1 MGSLLQLLGSTVYL
15 HGKQPQMV
23 QYVAVF
29 PNKTLFTKTEANK
42 QTKKKQRK
50 TKIKRREKKQKQK
63 TGPDGLWPWF
73 QSLYFRNMLSQSSL

>member
-1 MGSLLQLLGSTVYL
+1 
-15 HGKQPQMV
+15 MV

-29 PNKTLFTKTEANK
+29 TNKTLFTKTEANK

-73 QSLYFRNMLSQSSL
+73 QSLYFRNMLSQSSLEHRNMSAVAWVWGQVWEVNE

>member
-50 TKIKRREKKQKQK
+50 TKIKRRGKKTKTKNRARWPMAMVSITVFQKYAF
-63 TGPDGLWPWF
+63 PI
-73 QSLYFRNMLSQSSL
+73 